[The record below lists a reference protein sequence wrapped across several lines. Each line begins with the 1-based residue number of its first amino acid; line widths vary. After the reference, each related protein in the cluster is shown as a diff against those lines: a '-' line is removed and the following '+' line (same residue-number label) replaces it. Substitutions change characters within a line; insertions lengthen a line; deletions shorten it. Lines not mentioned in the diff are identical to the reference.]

1 MKKTKA
7 EVMNEIRNGVDEVKF
22 INYLMNYD
30 FTEAEIREFW
40 SNTDLVNWL
49 KYQGK
54 NMSKDFIDELVPHK
68 VTKAELDEKR
78 IRAEYNEAEQ
88 KVLSYDWTKA
98 SKNKWNK
105 FKSYVRKDLKWGVS
119 TIRGCNDYKT
129 FVEVFVDD
137 RSFAMLEKIGHF
149 DDEHKNK
156 LFAEGGYAAYMN
168 ESTEAKTSAYR
179 QLADWLNN
187 N

>member
-1 MKKTKA
+1 MTKTKA
-7 EVMNEIRNGVDEVKF
+7 EVVNEIRNGVNEVKF

-54 NMSKDFIDELVPHK
+54 NMSKEFIDELVPHK

-78 IRAEYNEAEQ
+78 IDAEYNEAEQ
-88 KVLSYDWTKA
+88 EVLNYDWTKA

-105 FKSYVRKDLKWGVS
+105 FKSYVKNNLYWKQS
-119 TIRGCNDYKT
+119 AARGCNDYKT
-129 FVEVFVDD
+129 LVEYFVDD
-137 RSFAMLEKIGHF
+137 VSFLTLQKIGHF
-149 DDEHKNK
+149 EDEHKKK
-156 LFAEGGYAAYMN
+156 LFNEGGYAAFVN
-168 ESTEAKTSAYR
+168 ESTEAKTSAYK
-179 QLADWLNN
+179 QLTDWLENN
-187 N
+187 